1 MQERELP
8 DWALHPRHL
17 AARKKKRAEEKRKE
31 KRRDHKAQVK
41 EAARI
46 RKFQGEDY
54 PYGSKYGEGAIL
66 ALIICLHEYGDRPF
80 QIADFLNQKM
90 LPARGKRWYETS
102 VQRIVERVIG
112 G

>member
-1 MQERELP
+1 MHDRELP
-8 DWALHPRHL
+8 DWALHPRRL
-17 AARKKKRAEEKRKE
+17 AFKNKKRAEEKRKAAR
-31 KRRDHKAQVK
+31 KDHKANVK
-41 EAARI
+41 EAVRV

-66 ALIICLHEYGDRPF
+66 ALIICLHEYGERPF
-80 QIADFLNQKM
+80 QIADLLNQKM

-102 VQRIVERVIG
+102 VQRIVDRVIG